1 MWIQVAIW
9 FATMLLGELLFSGG
23 APKPQTNTDQ
33 LEFPDTRQDRKIPLF
48 AGTVQQKGPLLAW
61 WGDVRKVAMT
71 KSVKTGL
78 FSEEDTIVGYKYYVA
93 VQIVIGHGPID
104 AVTAVHVGR
113 KLAWTGSTVDG
124 PISGDQPNLFGQ
136 SEQEGG
142 ISGTLWVHGGALN
155 QAPDSYAEMKL
166 EVAPGYSGI
175 AYGIWTNM
183 ERDGGGYLGNSKFPP
198 EVWITAQR
206 LPKLLGNGKHDIGG
220 HANPAEFLYELL
232 VNSRW
237 GAGMPVDLIDKPSF
251 QAAAVTLYNEG
262 MGIAPLYNNEASV
275 ETIIMDVLGHIDG
288 AIYSDIYTGKRTL
301 VLARADYT
309 LSSQPLFDEANSV
322 LVDFSRPG
330 WDETVNEVHVNYL
343 DAATG
348 EPASVV
354 AQDLA
359 NQQIQQAVVARTIDY
374 PACPTEAQ
382 AQKLAWR
389 DLRAL
394 SLPLAKCTIRAD
406 RSAWVLR
413 PGMVIRVSNA
423 QRGFS
428 EMAMR
433 VNRINYGTMVDGQ
446 IEFECVQ
453 DVFNLSATIYGSS
466 PGTGWVDPIGPP
478 AVVRYP
484 VLLEAPYHI
493 TRSAGTAEVGKLLT
507 WAAAPAGDAFEY
519 QIHTRQGAAPF
530 VRRGTAPFGP
540 TATLTAAINETA
552 GTIQVGSGQDLDL
565 LISTDSTGQAQGAG
579 LMLIDNEWLSWRT
592 KTNDGGGLYTLSTVY
607 RGCLDT
613 VPAAHA
619 SGARVR
625 FLDNAMGTTADEYGL
640 TSRVD
645 AKYLTVSGGGILALV
660 TATTLSVTFTQRVLR
675 PYPPADVKINGTSY
689 PVAILGAYAL
699 TWKHRDRTAQT
710 TIISQADASIG
721 PETGTTYTLRLYG
734 EANTLLRTET
744 GLTGTGY
751 TWSNEEAD
759 SGLTIPGSAAAD
771 YVAEVMADSPSAYW
785 RVSGGGLVDV
795 VGSADIPS
803 LPSGVSVSTGI
814 LPAIA
819 DQSLTFTGANAV
831 TITAGAWAPTGN
843 ADRSMEIWFSTTI
856 APDTGIS
863 ESQHPGLLGY
873 GTTGTNRQSFFFR
886 PAGTIDATPADQAYV
901 VWTWGDDL
909 LVTGSA
915 DWNTGSPLHGMVTY
929 NGSTRNLRLYI
940 NGVLAGQKTLAAN
953 LATPAGTL
961 FRIGGN
967 GAGVPWTGK
976 LQEIAIYPTELSAA
990 RVLAHYN
997 AGATGVNRLN
1007 GRIRAELESVRAGLV
1022 SHQKHNIT
1030 VDRAGYGYRYGEYYG
1045 GP

>member
-113 KLAWTGSTVDG
+113 KEAWTGSTVDG
-124 PISGDQPNLFGQ
+124 PISGDQPNLFGP

-237 GAGMPVDLIDKPSF
+237 GAGMPVDLVDKPSF
-251 QAAAVTLYNEG
+251 QSAAVTLYNEG

-466 PGTGWVDPIGPP
+466 PGTGWVDPVSPP
-478 AVVRYP
+478 TVVRYP
-484 VLLEAPYHI
+484 ILLEAPYHI
-493 TRSAGTAEVGKLLT
+493 TRSAGTAEAGRLLT
-507 WAAAPAGDAFEY
+507 WAAAPAGDAYEY
-519 QIHTRQGAAPF
+519 QIHSRQGAAPF

-540 TATLTAAINETA
+540 TATLTAAINESA

-565 LISTDSTGQAQGAG
+565 LISTDSTGQANGSG

-592 KTNDGGGLYTLSTVY
+592 KTNDGGGLYTLSTIY

-625 FLDNAMGTTADEYGL
+625 FLDSAMGTTPDEYGL
-640 TSRVD
+640 TSSVD

-721 PETGTTYTLRLYG
+721 PETGTTYTVRLYG
-734 EANTLLRTET
+734 EAGTLLRTAT

-751 TWSNEEAD
+751 TWTDELAD
-759 SGLTIPGSAAAD
+759 SGLGTGDYYWPIMSSLLHFDGADGSTTFTDEKGKIWTPSGNAQIDTSIGGFGGASGLFDGTGDYLSSASHADFQFGTGDFTVATRVRFNAFPASTQAIIFSTSQTNGFSLYVKSSGRIAAAK
-771 YVAEVMADSPSAYW
+771 
-785 RVSGGGLVDV
+785 
-795 VGSADIPS
+795 
-803 LPSGVSVSTGI
+803 SGVV
-814 LPAIA
+814 
-819 DQSLTFTGANAV
+819 
-831 TITAGAWAPTGN
+831 
-843 ADRSMEIWFSTTI
+843 E
-856 APDTGIS
+856 
-863 ESQHPGLLGY
+863 
-873 GTTGTNRQSFFFR
+873 
-886 PAGTIDATPADQAYV
+886 
-901 VWTWGDDL
+901 
-909 LVTGSA
+909 
-915 DWNTGSPLHGMVTY
+915 
-929 NGSTRNLRLYI
+929 
-940 NGVLAGQKTLAAN
+940 VLAGATTLSTGVTYYIEASRSGTTTKIFVDGVVDGTATDSNNYSAFNEPKIGWDGGGSLVLNGWLDEMRIIKGAAEHTAN
-953 LATPAGTL
+953 YTPPTGPST
-961 FRIGGN
+961 
-967 GAGVPWTGK
+967 GAGD
-976 LQEIAIYPTELSAA
+976 A
-990 RVLAHYN
+990 
-997 AGATGVNRLN
+997 RLN
-1007 GRIRAELESVRAGLV
+1007 GTVRAEIESVRAGLI

-1030 VDRAGYGYRYGEYYG
+1030 VDRAGWGYNWGKYWG
-1045 GP
+1045 GL

>member
-1 MWIQVAIW
+1 MWVQVAIW

-113 KLAWTGSTVDG
+113 KEAWTGSTVDG
-124 PISGDQPNLFGQ
+124 PISGDQPNLFGP

-237 GAGMPVDLIDKPSF
+237 GAGMPVDLVDKPSF

-322 LVDFSRPG
+322 LVDLSRPA
-330 WDETVNEVHVNYL
+330 WDETVNEIHVNYL

-519 QIHTRQGAAPF
+519 QIHSRQGAAPF

-565 LISTDSTGQAQGAG
+565 LISTDSTGQAQGSG

-613 VPAAHA
+613 VPSAHA

-640 TSRVD
+640 TSSVD

-721 PETGTTYTLRLYG
+721 PETGTTHTLRLYG
-734 EANTLLRTET
+734 EANILLRTEA
-744 GLTGTGY
+744 GLTGTSY
-751 TWSNEEAD
+751 TWTAEEAD
-759 SGLTIPGSAAAD
+759 SGLTVPGSPGFTFNEDAFATDTSASYTQYAD
-771 YVAEVMADSPSAYW
+771 TAGTWAISGGELVATNGAHALFIRNGTSYTDVVIEADINHAHN
-785 RVSGGGLVDV
+785 GGLVLRFIDNNNYYLATLSDDSG
-795 VGSADIPS
+795 GSPTQNLQLFKRVAGTFTQIGS
-803 LPSGVSVSTGI
+803 NINLAWVRGTSKKVRFQVSGTALSISIDGTLALSGTDS
-814 LPAIA
+814 AIA
-819 DQSLTFTGANAV
+819 GPGGVGMRNS
-831 TITAGAWAPTGN
+831 
-843 ADRSMEIWFSTTI
+843 
-856 APDTGIS
+856 DTG
-863 ESQHPGLLGY
+863 
-873 GTTGTNRQSFFFR
+873 QSKYQAFR
-886 PAGTIDATPADQAYV
+886 WDIQGAPAT
-901 VWTWGDDL
+901 
-909 LVTGSA
+909 
-915 DWNTGSPLHGMVTY
+915 
-929 NGSTRNLRLYI
+929 
-940 NGVLAGQKTLAAN
+940 
-953 LATPAGTL
+953 
-961 FRIGGN
+961 
-967 GAGVPWTGK
+967 
-976 LQEIAIYPTELSAA
+976 
-990 RVLAHYN
+990 
-997 AGATGVNRLN
+997 RLN
-1007 GRIRAELESVRAGLV
+1007 GTIRAEIESVRAGLI
-1022 SHQKHNIT
+1022 SHQKHNIIT
-1030 VDRAGYGYRYGEYYG
+1030 DRAGYGYNWGRYWGSI
-1045 GP
+1045 

>member
-113 KLAWTGSTVDG
+113 KEAWTGSTVDG
-124 PISGDQPNLFGQ
+124 PISGDQPNLFGP

-237 GAGMPVDLIDKPSF
+237 GAGMPVDLVDKPSF
-251 QAAAVTLYNEG
+251 QSAAVTLYNEG

-565 LISTDSTGQAQGAG
+565 LISTDSTGQAQGSG

-640 TSRVD
+640 TSSVD

-721 PETGTTYTLRLYG
+721 PETGTTYTVRLYG
-734 EANTLLRTET
+734 EAGTLLRTAT

-751 TWSNEEAD
+751 TWTTEEAD
-759 SGLTIPGSAAAD
+759 SGLTVPGSPGFTYNEDTFAAD
-771 YVAEVMADSPSAYW
+771 STASYTQYANTAGTWAVSGGELVATNGAQALFIRNGTSYTDVVIEADINHAHNGGLVLRFIDNNNYYLLALCDDSGASPTQNVQLFK
-785 RVSGGGLVDV
+785 RVSGTFTQIGSNINLTWARGTSKIVRFKA
-795 VGSADIPS
+795 VGTT
-803 LPSGVSVSTGI
+803 LSVSIDGI
-814 LPAIA
+814 C
-819 DQSLTFTGANAV
+819 GAERNRFFAYRPRRRRNA
-831 TITAGAWAPTGN
+831 
-843 ADRSMEIWFSTTI
+843 
-856 APDTGIS
+856 
-863 ESQHPGLLGY
+863 QL
-873 GTTGTNRQSFFFR
+873 
-886 PAGTIDATPADQAYV
+886 
-901 VWTWGDDL
+901 
-909 LVTGSA
+909 
-915 DWNTGSPLHGMVTY
+915 
-929 NGSTRNLRLYI
+929 
-940 NGVLAGQKTLAAN
+940 
-953 LATPAGTL
+953 
-961 FRIGGN
+961 
-967 GAGVPWTGK
+967 
-976 LQEIAIYPTELSAA
+976 
-990 RVLAHYN
+990 
-997 AGATGVNRLN
+997 
-1007 GRIRAELESVRAGLV
+1007 
-1022 SHQKHNIT
+1022 
-1030 VDRAGYGYRYGEYYG
+1030 
-1045 GP
+1045 

>member
-1 MWIQVAIW
+1 
-9 FATMLLGELLFSGG
+9 
-23 APKPQTNTDQ
+23 
-33 LEFPDTRQDRKIPLF
+33 
-48 AGTVQQKGPLLAW
+48 
-61 WGDVRKVAMT
+61 MT

-113 KLAWTGSTVDG
+113 KEAWTGSTVDG
-124 PISGDQPNLFGQ
+124 PISGDQPNLFGP

-237 GAGMPVDLIDKPSF
+237 GAGMPVDLVDKPSF

-519 QIHTRQGAAPF
+519 QIHSRQGAAPF

-565 LISTDSTGQAQGAG
+565 LISTDSTGQAQGSG

-640 TSRVD
+640 TSSVD

-734 EANTLLRTET
+734 EAGTLLRTET
-744 GLTGTGY
+744 GLTGTSY
-751 TWSNEEAD
+751 TWTAEEAD
-759 SGLTIPGSAAAD
+759 SGLTVPGSPGFTFNEDAFATDTSASYTQYAD
-771 YVAEVMADSPSAYW
+771 TAGTWAISGGELVATNGAHALFIRNGTSYTDVVIEADINHAHN
-785 RVSGGGLVDV
+785 GGLVLRFIDNNNYYLATLCDDSG
-795 VGSADIPS
+795 GSPTQNLQLFKRVAGTFTQIGS
-803 LPSGVSVSTGI
+803 NINLAWVRGTSKKVRFQISGTALSISIDGTLALSGTDS
-814 LPAIA
+814 AIA
-819 DQSLTFTGANAV
+819 GPGGVGMRNS
-831 TITAGAWAPTGN
+831 
-843 ADRSMEIWFSTTI
+843 
-856 APDTGIS
+856 DTG
-863 ESQHPGLLGY
+863 
-873 GTTGTNRQSFFFR
+873 QSKYQAFR
-886 PAGTIDATPADQAYV
+886 WDIQGAPAT
-901 VWTWGDDL
+901 
-909 LVTGSA
+909 
-915 DWNTGSPLHGMVTY
+915 
-929 NGSTRNLRLYI
+929 
-940 NGVLAGQKTLAAN
+940 
-953 LATPAGTL
+953 
-961 FRIGGN
+961 
-967 GAGVPWTGK
+967 
-976 LQEIAIYPTELSAA
+976 
-990 RVLAHYN
+990 
-997 AGATGVNRLN
+997 RLN
-1007 GRIRAELESVRAGLV
+1007 GTVRAEIESVRAGLI
-1022 SHQKHNIT
+1022 SHQKHNIIT
-1030 VDRAGYGYRYGEYYG
+1030 DRAGYGYQYGKYWG
-1045 GP
+1045 SI

>member
-124 PISGDQPNLFGQ
+124 PISGDQPNLFGP
-136 SEQEGG
+136 SDGEGG

-206 LPKLLGNGKHDIGG
+206 LPKLLGNGKHNIGG

-237 GAGMPVDLIDKPSF
+237 GAGMPVDLVDKPSF

-519 QIHTRQGAAPF
+519 QIHSRQGAAPF

-540 TATLTAAINETA
+540 TATLTAAINESA

-565 LISTDSTGQAQGAG
+565 LISTDSTGQAQGSG

-640 TSRVD
+640 TSSVD

-660 TATTLSVTFTQRVLR
+660 AATTLSVTFTQRVLR

-734 EANTLLRTET
+734 EAGTLLRTAT
-744 GLTGTGY
+744 GLTGTTY
-751 TWSNEEAD
+751 TWTDEQTD
-759 SGLTIPGSAAAD
+759 SGLGDGDAFWSSLVTLMHFDGADASTTFTDEKGRTWTANGNAQIDTAQSVFGGASLLLDGTGDYLTAASSTDFQFGTGAFT
-771 YVAEVMADSPSAYW
+771 VAGRIRINA
-785 RVSGGGLVDV
+785 
-795 VGSADIPS
+795 
-803 LPSGVSVSTGI
+803 LPTSGVDMIFSTSDVNGFAVFVKSSGVLEAAKSSVAATITGTTVLSTGTWY
-814 LPAIA
+814 AFEV
-819 DQSLTFTGANAV
+819 SRSGT
-831 TITAGAWAPTGN
+831 TIKLFIAGAQDASATDSSNYSAFDKPTIGW
-843 ADRSMEIWFSTTI
+843 DRGGTGYFDGWIDELRVIKGAAEHTANYT
-856 APDTGIS
+856 PDMS
-863 ESQHPGLLGY
+863 ASPG
-873 GTTGTNRQSFFFR
+873 
-886 PAGTIDATPADQAYV
+886 AGTA
-901 VWTWGDDL
+901 
-909 LVTGSA
+909 
-915 DWNTGSPLHGMVTY
+915 
-929 NGSTRNLRLYI
+929 
-940 NGVLAGQKTLAAN
+940 
-953 LATPAGTL
+953 
-961 FRIGGN
+961 
-967 GAGVPWTGK
+967 
-976 LQEIAIYPTELSAA
+976 
-990 RVLAHYN
+990 
-997 AGATGVNRLN
+997 RLN
-1007 GRIRAELESVRAGLV
+1007 GTIRAEIESVRAGLA

-1030 VDRAGYGYRYGEYYG
+1030 VDRAGWGYNWGNYWG
-1045 GP
+1045 GI

>member
-78 FSEEDTIVGYKYYVA
+78 FSEEDTIIGYKYYVS

-113 KLAWTGSTVDG
+113 KLAWTGSTVNG
-124 PISGDQPNLFGQ
+124 PISGDQPNLFGP
-136 SEQEGG
+136 SDQEGG

-155 QAPDSYAEMKL
+155 QAPDDYAEMKL
-166 EVAPGYSGI
+166 DVAPGYSGI

-330 WDETVNEVHVNYL
+330 WDETVNEVHVNYM

-565 LISTDSTGQAQGAG
+565 LTSTDSTGQAQGSG

-640 TSRVD
+640 TSSVD

-721 PETGTTYTLRLYG
+721 PETGTTHTLRLYG

-744 GLTGTGY
+744 GLTGTSY
-751 TWSNEEAD
+751 TWTDEQTD
-759 SGLTIPGSAAAD
+759 SGLGSFPSPLWSSDGSSLTGWTVSGATVDATLGDPAPSFKATGGQYAYIAPISGLTGKSILMRVRVIPGANQLCQIFFACNS
-771 YVAEVMADSPSAYW
+771 
-785 RVSGGGLVDV
+785 SG
-795 VGSADIPS
+795 
-803 LPSGVSVSTGI
+803 
-814 LPAIA
+814 
-819 DQSLTFTGANAV
+819 
-831 TITAGAWAPTGN
+831 AGN
-843 ADRSMEIWFSTTI
+843 
-856 APDTGIS
+856 
-863 ESQHPGLLGY
+863 
-873 GTTGTNRQSFFFR
+873 
-886 PAGTIDATPADQAYV
+886 
-901 VWTWGDDL
+901 
-909 LVTGSA
+909 
-915 DWNTGSPLHGMVTY
+915 
-929 NGSTRNLRLYI
+929 NLRLEARAGNHSGFAAAASWTSWSAPPATGI
-940 NGVLAGQKTLAAN
+940 VVPAGQWLEVRIDVKAGNVADWYLDSALKQSGVAIAN
-953 LATPAGTL
+953 NGDYIAIHGSGAIVT
-961 FRIGGN
+961 GGN
-967 GAGVPWTGK
+967 YDNIRIMDTSQITA
-976 LQEIAIYPTELSAA
+976 
-990 RVLAHYN
+990 
-997 AGATGVNRLN
+997 RLN
-1007 GRIRAELESVRAGLV
+1007 GTVRAEIESVRAGLI
-1022 SHQKHNIT
+1022 SHQKHNIIT
-1030 VDRAGYGYRYGEYYG
+1030 DRAGYGYQYGKYFG
-1045 GP
+1045 SI

>member
-78 FSEEDTIVGYKYYVA
+78 FSEEDTIIGYKYYVA

-124 PISGDQPNLFGQ
+124 PISGDQPNLFGP
-136 SEQEGG
+136 SDGEGG

-166 EVAPGYSGI
+166 SVAPGYSGV

-206 LPKLLGNGKHDIGG
+206 LPKLLGNGKHNIGG

-565 LISTDSTGQAQGAG
+565 LISTDSTGQAQGSG

-640 TSRVD
+640 TSSVD

-660 TATTLSVTFTQRVLR
+660 TATTLSVTFTQRVLL
-675 PYPPADVKINGTSY
+675 PYPPADVKINGASY
-689 PVAILGAYAL
+689 PTAILGAYAL

-710 TIISQADASIG
+710 TIISQVDASIG

-734 EANTLLRTET
+734 ETDTLLRTET
-744 GLTGTGY
+744 GLTGTSY
-751 TWSNEEAD
+751 TWTDELAD
-759 SGLTIPGSAAAD
+759 SGLTTPGSGSASD
-771 YVAEVMADSPSAYW
+771 YSAEVSADSPTAWW
-785 RVSGGGLVDV
+785 RL
-795 VGSADIPS
+795 
-803 LPSGVSVSTGI
+803 
-814 LPAIA
+814 
-819 DQSLTFTGANAV
+819 
-831 TITAGAWAPTGN
+831 
-843 ADRSMEIWFSTTI
+843 E
-856 APDTGIS
+856 
-863 ESQHPGLLGY
+863 E
-873 GTTGTNRQSFFFR
+873 TTGTTASDSSGNGNHGTYGSGVTLNQSGLIISGKSIVATAASNPALDAPDIAASTVLSAEIWIKAAAAPSANRTLLGKLRSGFTAPWIVWLLSDGRVQVQLRYQNSTSGQATVVS
-886 PAGTIDATPADQAYV
+886 PASVADGARHQIAFAWDKSGDQQVHLYVDGIEVATSAAWNQTIWTGTVHNTYIYGGGTESIGIDEPAIFLSYL
-901 VWTWGDDL
+901 T
-909 LVTGSA
+909 
-915 DWNTGSPLHGMVTY
+915 
-929 NGSTRNLRLYI
+929 STRIAAHYS
-940 NGVLAGQKTLAAN
+940 AGAL
-953 LATPAGTL
+953 
-961 FRIGGN
+961 
-967 GAGVPWTGK
+967 GAGAEVP
-976 LQEIAIYPTELSAA
+976 
-990 RVLAHYN
+990 
-997 AGATGVNRLN
+997 RLN

-1030 VDRAGYGYRYGEYYG
+1030 VDRAGYGYQYGKYFG
-1045 GP
+1045 GL

>member
-78 FSEEDTIVGYKYYVA
+78 FSDEDTLIGHKYYVA

-113 KLAWTGSTVDG
+113 KEAWTGSTVDG
-124 PISGDQPNLFGQ
+124 PISGDQPNLFGP

-237 GAGMPVDLIDKPSF
+237 GAGMPVDLVDKPSF

-565 LISTDSTGQAQGAG
+565 LISTDSTGQAQGSG

-640 TSRVD
+640 TSSVD

-734 EANTLLRTET
+734 EAGTLLRTAT
-744 GLTGTGY
+744 GLTGTSY
-751 TWSNEEAD
+751 TWTDEEAD
-759 SGLTIPGSAAAD
+759 SGLSAPGGGAD
-771 YVAEVMADSPSAYW
+771 YAAEVLADSPVSYW
-785 RVSGGGLVDV
+785 KLDETSGTTATDATGGNNGTYMGGYTLNQP
-795 VGSADIPS
+795 GIPS
-803 LPSGVSVSTGI
+803 AGRPAVLFNGSSGYISLGAPAALNITAAWTLEACVYLTSTPNGCGVIAESYTGGSNPI
-814 LPAIA
+814 LYALGFGLSAI
-819 DQSLTFTGANAV
+819 GANLEGGFY
-831 TITAGAWAPTGN
+831 TGSDWRTAIGGTLALNVWHH
-843 ADRSMEIWFSTTI
+843 I
-856 APDTGIS
+856 ACTWD
-863 ESQHPGLLGY
+863 
-873 GTTGTNRQSFFFR
+873 GTT
-886 PAGTIDATPADQAYV
+886 
-901 VWTWGDDL
+901 
-909 LVTGSA
+909 
-915 DWNTGSPLHGMVTY
+915 
-929 NGSTRNLRLYI
+929 LRLYADNSQVGTSSPASGPVAGI
-940 NGVLAGQKTLAAN
+940 NGLYIGRRHDVAGSPFFPGRNAEVAIYSAALAA
-953 LATPAGTL
+953 G
-961 FRIGGN
+961 RITAHHN
-967 GAGVPWTGK
+967 AM
-976 LQEIAIYPTELSAA
+976 ISA
-990 RVLAHYN
+990 
-997 AGATGVNRLN
+997 VNRLN
-1007 GRIRAELESVRAGLV
+1007 GTVRTEIESVRAGLI
-1022 SHQKHNIT
+1022 SHQKHNIIT
-1030 VDRAGYGYRYGEYYG
+1030 DRAGYGYQWGKYFG
-1045 GP
+1045 GL

>member
-113 KLAWTGSTVDG
+113 KEAWTGSTVDG
-124 PISGDQPNLFGQ
+124 PISGDQPNLFGP

-237 GAGMPVDLIDKPSF
+237 GAGMSVDLVDKPSF

-565 LISTDSTGQAQGAG
+565 LISTDSTGQAQGSG

-640 TSRVD
+640 TSSVD

-721 PETGTTYTLRLYG
+721 PETGTTHTLRLYG
-734 EANTLLRTET
+734 EAGTLLRTEI
-744 GLTGTGY
+744 GLTGTSY
-751 TWSNEEAD
+751 TWTDEQAD
-759 SGLTIPGSAAAD
+759 SGLGTGDPNWATVTSLLHFDGADGSTSIIDETGKIWTATTGVISTAQSKFGGASLGTGGISSTFDGTITGDFTAEAWVYLAGTGFQTVLQVGSETTGRAIFFINNRLLFADKYAIFTQQLGSAQVPLNTWSHIAF
-771 YVAEVMADSPSAYW
+771 V
-785 RVSGGGLVDV
+785 RSGGVIKG
-795 VGSADIPS
+795 
-803 LPSGVSVSTGI
+803 
-814 LPAIA
+814 
-819 DQSLTFTGANAV
+819 
-831 TITAGAWAPTGN
+831 
-843 ADRSMEIWFSTTI
+843 
-856 APDTGIS
+856 
-863 ESQHPGLLGY
+863 
-873 GTTGTNRQSFFFR
+873 
-886 PAGTIDATPADQAYV
+886 
-901 VWTWGDDL
+901 
-909 LVTGSA
+909 
-915 DWNTGSPLHGMVTY
+915 
-929 NGSTRNLRLYI
+929 YI
-940 NGVLAGQKTLAAN
+940 NGVAGSTPYSNSSTLGNAN
-953 LATPAGTL
+953 GVSLGVS
-961 FRIGGN
+961 
-967 GAGVPWTGK
+967 GAGYYLDEFRFEKTRAKYTANFTP
-976 LQEIAIYPTELSAA
+976 PTSAYLGQGDA
-990 RVLAHYN
+990 
-997 AGATGVNRLN
+997 RLN
-1007 GRIRAELESVRAGLV
+1007 GTVRAEIESVRAGLI
-1022 SHQKHNIT
+1022 SHQKHNIIT
-1030 VDRAGYGYRYGEYYG
+1030 DRAGYGYQYGKYFG
-1045 GP
+1045 GL

>member
-113 KLAWTGSTVDG
+113 KEAWTGSTVDG
-124 PISGDQPNLFGQ
+124 PISGDQPNLFGP

-237 GAGMPVDLIDKPSF
+237 GAGMPVDLVDKPSF
-251 QAAAVTLYNEG
+251 QSAAVTLYNEG

-540 TATLTAAINETA
+540 TATLTAAINESA

-565 LISTDSTGQAQGAG
+565 LISTDSTGQAQGSG

-640 TSRVD
+640 TSSVD

-699 TWKHRDRTAQT
+699 TWKHRDRTSQT

-721 PETGTTYTLRLYG
+721 PEIGATYTLRLYG
-734 EANTLLRTET
+734 EAGTLLRTAT

-751 TWSNEEAD
+751 TWTTEEAD
-759 SGLTIPGSAAAD
+759 SGLTVPGSPGFSLNEDTFDTDSTAQYTQYAD
-771 YVAEVMADSPSAYW
+771 TAGTWTVSGGEMVATNGNQSVFIRNGTSYTDVVIEADINHANDGGLVLRFVNNSNYYLLTLSDDSGANPTSNLRLFKRSAGTFTQLGGADITWASGTSKTIRFSVSGTTLTASVDSTQVISVTDSAISGPGGVGMRNSTTLVGQQSKYQSLRWDIQGSPSA
-785 RVSGGGLVDV
+785 
-795 VGSADIPS
+795 
-803 LPSGVSVSTGI
+803 
-814 LPAIA
+814 
-819 DQSLTFTGANAV
+819 
-831 TITAGAWAPTGN
+831 
-843 ADRSMEIWFSTTI
+843 
-856 APDTGIS
+856 
-863 ESQHPGLLGY
+863 
-873 GTTGTNRQSFFFR
+873 
-886 PAGTIDATPADQAYV
+886 
-901 VWTWGDDL
+901 
-909 LVTGSA
+909 
-915 DWNTGSPLHGMVTY
+915 
-929 NGSTRNLRLYI
+929 
-940 NGVLAGQKTLAAN
+940 
-953 LATPAGTL
+953 
-961 FRIGGN
+961 
-967 GAGVPWTGK
+967 
-976 LQEIAIYPTELSAA
+976 
-990 RVLAHYN
+990 
-997 AGATGVNRLN
+997 RLN
-1007 GRIRAELESVRAGLV
+1007 GRIRAEIESVRGGLT
-1022 SHQKHNIT
+1022 SHQKHNIIT
-1030 VDRAGYGYRYGEYYG
+1030 DRAGYGYQYGKYFG
-1045 GP
+1045 SI